1 MRILKNSIHK
11 DISLEKLWSSFLKGD
26 DSAID
31 GIYRELYQE
40 LYSYGQRFRIDNSIV
55 EDSIHTLFLDLFKY
69 RKTLKE
75 VKKLKPYLFRS
86 FRNILIRKDSP
97 FDDFMMIDNVD
108 RVEESETIYDES
120 QILAVKKLIKE
131 LSPREK
137 EIILLK
143 YYENYSNTEISEM
156 LGIEYITVR
165 NLINRALNKLRK
177 VGKEGIN
184 IFFLLFH
191 SDI

>member
-1 MRILKNSIHK
+1 MRILKSKIANK
-11 DISLEKLWSSFLKGD
+11 ISLESLWLDFLKGD

-31 GIYRELYQE
+31 SIYRQLYQE
-40 LYSYGQRFRIDNSIV
+40 LYSYGQRFRMDTSVV
-55 EDSIHTLFLDLFKY
+55 EDSIHTLFLNLFKY

-75 VKKLKPYLFRS
+75 VKNVKSYLFRS
-86 FRNILIRKDSP
+86 FRNILIRKDS
-97 FDDFMMIDNVD
+97 FNDEFMMIDDVD
-108 RVEESETIYDES
+108 RIEETETIYDES

-143 YYENYSNTEISEM
+143 YYENYSNTEISEI
-156 LGIEYITVR
+156 LGIEYTTVR

-184 IFFLLFH
+184 IFFMLFH
-191 SDI
+191 I

>member
-1 MRILKNSIHK
+1 MRIFKNKIAK
-11 DISLEKLWSSFLKGD
+11 KLSLESLWLDFLKGD

-31 GIYRELYQE
+31 SIYRQLYQD
-40 LYSYGQRFRIDNSIV
+40 LYSYGQRFRIDTSVV
-55 EDSIHTLFLDLFKY
+55 EDSIHTLFLNLFKY

-75 VKKLKPYLFRS
+75 VKNVKSYLFRS
-86 FRNILIRKDSP
+86 FRNILIRKDC
-97 FDDFMMIDNVD
+97 FKDEFMMIDD
-108 RVEESETIYDES
+108 IERIEETETIYDES
-120 QILAVKKLIKE
+120 QILKVKKLIKE

-143 YYENYSNTEISEM
+143 YYENYSNTEISEI
-156 LGIEYITVR
+156 LDIEYTTVR

-184 IFFLLFH
+184 IFFMLFH
-191 SDI
+191 I